1 MNKVGR
7 SSKDSYFTEFMH
19 MYIYAQ
25 WKKFQYFFHWDER
38 NIIGIFTKCFSESPD
53 HLVVF
58 FYISDI
64 WLSISCPYLVFMHK
78 LFVSAV

>member
-7 SSKDSYFTEFMH
+7 SSKESYFTEFMH

-38 NIIGIFTKCFSESPD
+38 NITGIFIKWKF
-53 HLVVF
+53 H
-58 FYISDI
+58 
-64 WLSISCPYLVFMHK
+64 
-78 LFVSAV
+78 